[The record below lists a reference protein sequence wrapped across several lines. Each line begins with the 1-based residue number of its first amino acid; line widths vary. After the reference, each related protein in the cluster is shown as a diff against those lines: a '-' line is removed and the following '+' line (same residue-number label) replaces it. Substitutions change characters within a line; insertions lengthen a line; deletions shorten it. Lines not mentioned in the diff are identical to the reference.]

1 MLGIAALQMPCRDV
15 ILDKEVRKMKK
26 KGMHYF
32 LGLLLAGVLMG
43 CSGSGQQETLS
54 REMERTPE
62 DIEIQEYQERISEI
76 DPMRE
81 LREDLYGDFQ
91 EKGGEIAF
99 VSDGTVMDKGYNQ
112 AIYEGIETYAL
123 SAGVSFS
130 CYLVEEDTLEGHLA
144 AVKEAVLNQAKLV
157 VCAGYDFQETI
168 GELQE
173 EYSELSFLL
182 IDGEP
187 VDAQGDPVEIGDNVH
202 CVSFQEEEAGYLAG
216 YMTVLE
222 GYRSLGFIGGKE
234 EPAVI
239 RYGYGYLQ
247 GIDDA
252 ARELELEDVTV
263 NYWYAGTF
271 QPTQEVY
278 DKAVQWYAQGTQ
290 VIFAC
295 GGFLQEAVLD
305 AADREKGMLIG
316 VDVDQNQRSERFLTS
331 AMKDLANAVI
341 ISLDDYYAEG
351 GKWSEE
357 FAGQSVRY
365 GVEDNCAG
373 IPVLETEWRFR
384 NVTMKEFYE
393 LYKQVKQGEI
403 SVSDQIH
410 RKPRTSVVVNGI

>member
-1 MLGIAALQMPCRDV
+1 MKKRAIHYGLILALAAAL
-15 ILDKEVRKMKK
+15 I
-26 KGMHYF
+26 
-32 LGLLLAGVLMG
+32 G
-43 CSGSGQQETLS
+43 CGGSGRQEAWS
-54 REMERTPE
+54 REKENTAE
-62 DIEIQEYQERISEI
+62 DVEIQKHQEKISEI
-76 DPMRE
+76 DPMEE
-81 LREDLYGDFQ
+81 LREDLYGDYQ

-99 VSDGTVMDKGYNQ
+99 VSDGTVMDQGYNE

-123 SAGVSFS
+123 AAGVSFS
-130 CYLVEEDTLEGHLA
+130 YYVAEEDTLEGHMK
-144 AVKEAVLNQAKLV
+144 AVKDAVRNHAGMV
-157 VCAGYDFQETI
+157 VCAGYDFQKTV

-173 EYSELSFLL
+173 DYPDISFLM

-187 VDAQGDPVEIGDNVH
+187 CDEEGEPVEIGNNVH
-202 CVSFQEEEAGYLAG
+202 CVFFQEEESGYLAG

-234 EPAVI
+234 EPSVI

-247 GIDDA
+247 GIEDA
-252 ARELELEDVTV
+252 AKELELEDVTV

-278 DKAVQWYAQGTQ
+278 EKAVKWYSEGTQ

-295 GGFLQEAVLD
+295 GGFLYDSVLEA
-305 AADREKGMLIG
+305 ANQEKGMLIG
-316 VDVDQNQRSERFLTS
+316 VDVDQNPLSQRFLTS
-331 AMKDLANAVI
+331 AIKDLANAVV

-357 FAGQSVRY
+357 FAGQKVRY

-373 IPVLETEWRFR
+373 IPVLETEWRFQ

-393 LYKQVKQGEI
+393 LYKQVKQGER
-403 SVSDQIH
+403 SVSDEIR
-410 RKPRTSVVVNGI
+410 RKPRTSVKVNGI